1 MPDKVSR
8 RIPRIRIALNVG
20 IQIVLAAV
28 IAVWYLAADL
38 GVKNIRPLQ
47 SNSIH
52 MDDPFGYD
60 VQISG
65 LESNALT
72 DG

>member
-1 MPDKVSR
+1 VTEREIFFLPWTT
-8 RIPRIRIALNVG
+8 PHANVRDGG
-20 IQIVLAAV
+20 IYSL
-28 IAVWYLAADL
+28 
-38 GVKNIRPLQ
+38 
-47 SNSIH
+47 H

-65 LESNALT
+65 LENNTLT

>member
-1 MPDKVSR
+1 M
-8 RIPRIRIALNVG
+8 
-20 IQIVLAAV
+20 
-28 IAVWYLAADL
+28 
-38 GVKNIRPLQ
+38 GVKNVREAGRYSL
-47 SNSIH
+47 H

-65 LESNALT
+65 LEANALS

>member
-1 MPDKVSR
+1 MRHRPPAVRGRGR
-8 RIPRIRIALNVG
+8 RRKPRSTISA
-20 IQIVLAAV
+20 
-28 IAVWYLAADL
+28 
-38 GVKNIRPLQ
+38 VKNLREAGRYSL
-47 SNSIH
+47 H

-65 LESNALT
+65 LEANALS